1 MASGVLQKQKELSP
15 YDEEGRIR
23 RFVRSNPDV
32 ISAALI
38 ADAVLS
44 AKGHP
49 LSTRSAIEHA
59 KKLVGG
65 GVQKLKHKTASELL
79 DLNPLDKIADAQE
92 FLSSSLIWPLAMG
105 KANLPGRI
113 VEGLFDQAALE
124 AGSKLWK
131 KHNKDQQRPKEHA
144 NVRGN

>member
-23 RFVRSNPDV
+23 SFVRQNPDV
-32 ISAALI
+32 VSAALI

-49 LSTRSAIEHA
+49 VSTRSLFVKAKELAKNAIPQLKA
-59 KKLVGG
+59 KV
-65 GVQKLKHKTASELL
+65 ASELSDL
-79 DLNPLDKIADAQE
+79 DPLSKIADAQD

-105 KANLPGRI
+105 KTSLPGRI

-124 AGSKLWK
+124 AGSQLLK
-131 KHNKDQQRPKEHA
+131 KRKKDQKSKQP
-144 NVRGN
+144 NLSGNN

>member
-1 MASGVLQKQKELSP
+1 MASGVLQKHKELSP
-15 YDEEGRIR
+15 SDEEGRIK
-23 RFVRSNPDV
+23 RFVRTNPDV

-49 LSTRSAIEHA
+49 FSTRSAIQHA
-59 KKLVGG
+59 KSMLGG
-65 GVQKLKHKTASELL
+65 AKAKFLGKVASSSTG
-79 DLNPLDKIADAQE
+79 DNPLDKIADAQE

-124 AGSKLWK
+124 AGSRLLKKRKEKQSSQKHTVSGKL
-131 KHNKDQQRPKEHA
+131 
-144 NVRGN
+144 